1 MKTPQ
6 YITLGPEHMGSSI
19 TAFGERW
26 FVGKLDGSSCPCG
39 FGLEDIGKRL
49 YLVDGHLVLA
59 SSVRFGLEAR
69 RVGATLAAFSHFARV
84 IRSTF

>member
-19 TAFGERW
+19 TAFGEHW

-39 FGLEDIGKRL
+39 FGPEDIGKRL

-59 SSVRFGLEAR
+59 GSLRFGLKAR
-69 RVGATLAAFSHFARV
+69 LTATRLIHA